1 MLITKPRKII
11 HVDMDCFYAAIEMRD
26 HPVLANRPVAVGG
39 AAEERGVI
47 CTANYVAR
55 RYGVRSAMSTAAAYR
70 RCPGLIVLPV
80 DMPKYKAVA
89 QHIRQIFHQFTDK
102 VEPLSLDEA
111 YLDVTDSAH
120 CHGSAT
126 WMAQA
131 IRDKIFQAE
140 NLTASAGVACNKLL
154 AKIASEWNKPNGLYV
169 VYPDQVN
176 GFIKNLP
183 IAKLYGVGRVTAQ
196 KLKDCGIQT
205 CEDLQ
210 DFSLEELV
218 HRWGKLGERL
228 YHQCRGIDEREV
240 EPNRIRKSLS
250 VEQTFATDIPNA
262 ESCLPLLRDL
272 HQDLLQ
278 RLQRYAAAHPIKN
291 QCIKIKFADF
301 KSTTAEMV
309 SNEPN
314 WERYL
319 ALFERAYARQAKAV
333 RLLGLGV
340 HFCE

>member
-1 MLITKPRKII
+1 MLTTKPRKII

-26 HPVLANRPVAVGG
+26 HPALANRPVAVGG
-39 AAEERGVI
+39 SVEQRSVL
-47 CTANYVAR
+47 CTANYIAR
-55 RYGVRSAMSTAAAYR
+55 RYGVHSAMSTASAYR

-80 DMPKYKAVA
+80 DMPKYKAVT
-89 QHIRQIFHQFTDK
+89 QRIRQIFHEFTDK

-111 YLDVTDSAH
+111 YLDVTDSIH

-131 IRDKIFQAE
+131 IRERIFQAE

-169 VYPDQVN
+169 IYPDQVDA
-176 GFIKNLP
+176 FIKTLP
-183 IAKLYGVGRVTAQ
+183 IAKLYGVGKVTAQ
-196 KLKDCGIQT
+196 KLKDCGLQT

-210 DFSLEELV
+210 RFSLEKLTQ
-218 HRWGKLGERL
+218 RWGKLGERL
-228 YHQCRGIDEREV
+228 YQQCRGIDEREV

-250 VEQTFATDIPNA
+250 VEQTFATDIPDA
-262 ESCLPLLRDL
+262 ESCLPLLQNVY
-272 HQDLLQ
+272 QDLLQ
-278 RLQRYAAAHPIKN
+278 RLQRYAATHPIKN

-301 KSTTAEMV
+301 KSTTAEIV
-309 SNEPN
+309 SNEPD

-319 ALFERAYARQAKAV
+319 ALFQRAYARQLKPI

-340 HFCE
+340 HFAP